1 MDSSL
6 VHLLVLLLIT
16 LPSVLL
22 LTLLKIRARI
32 KGQQPHTSS
41 QEPQQMD
48 YLQDLNFDDFEP
60 DDEITQA
67 WLEILTEDPITFLQT
82 TTHLDRCFNAES
94 ATKHHS

>member
-6 VHLLVLLLIT
+6 VHLSVLLLIT

-41 QEPQQMD
+41 PEPQPTDCSQGLD
-48 YLQDLNFDDFEP
+48 DDFEP